1 MVSNEKSTHDLTTY
15 FSNVK
20 QKEQILS
27 NNKKNPRFKLIEGM
41 KPNLQVAFIPEK
53 FDGSILKQVTQ
64 DLQVQ
69 ETKYGTKQS
78 RENRPQQ

>member
-1 MVSNEKSTHDLTTY
+1 
-15 FSNVK
+15 
-20 QKEQILS
+20 
-27 NNKKNPRFKLIEGM
+27 M

>member
-1 MVSNEKSTHDLTTY
+1 M
-15 FSNVK
+15 K
-20 QKEQILS
+20 QEEQILII
-27 NNKKNPRFKLIEGM
+27 KNFARFKLIEGT